1 MLNQTAVKADFQLI
15 FREPILIIFM
25 ILPLF
30 IISIVKLLI
39 TYGVPLLFQ
48 YTGFDLRPYYG
59 YVLAMALL
67 MAPLMLGTVCGF
79 LMIDD
84 RDARI
89 FELMS
94 VTPLGYPGYIIM
106 RSLIPFS
113 AAFIYTIIGYYLID
127 IYHVNL
133 SLLIYTAFL
142 NSLSGVFIGLFLF
155 AFAGDKVKGVTYSK
169 GLSMLNVLAAAGPE
183 AIVAVPALI
192 RRLSDERSDVVVA
205 ACQALIAIGPVYA
218 IPAIGDLVDLL
229 LLHTYQ
235 TSFCH
240 DS

>member
-1 MLNQTAVKADFQLI
+1 MLNQTAVKADIKLI

-30 IISIVKLLI
+30 IIGIVKLLV

-67 MAPLMLGTVCGF
+67 MAPFMLGTVGGF

-94 VTPLGYPGYIIM
+94 VTPLGYLGYIIM

-113 AAFIYTIIGYYLID
+113 TAFTYTIIGYYLID
-127 IYHVNL
+127 IYYVHLV
-133 SLLIYTAFL
+133 LLVYLALL
-142 NSLSGVFIGLFLF
+142 NSLSGVLIGLFLF
-155 AFAGDKVKGVTYSK
+155 TFAEDKVKGVTYSK
-169 GLSMLNVLAAAGPE
+169 GLSMLNVLAAADLFGLPWLS
-183 AIVAVPALI
+183 IIGALTPFYWVVRLI
-192 RRLSDERSDVVVA
+192 NTPFDIANLILAAMVHVVWLIIMFRLLRR
-205 ACQALIAIGPVYA
+205 I
-218 IPAIGDLVDLL
+218 
-229 LLHTYQ
+229 
-235 TSFCH
+235 
-240 DS
+240 